1 MAIENYV
8 VKIGEL
14 EVSNSHPLVLIAG
27 PCVIESESL
36 IFEVAGRLKEITAEL
51 GIGFIFKTSFDK
63 ANRTS
68 IDSFRGV
75 GLEKGLEILSKVKR
89 ELDVLLL
96 TDIHIPSQADVVAN
110 VVDIIQIPAFLIRQ
124 TDMIVFA
131 ARTGKAINLKK
142 GQFIAPWDM
151 KYVVEK
157 AVKSG
162 NRNLLLTERG
172 YMFGYNNLVV
182 DIRSLAIMK
191 ELGYPVIYD
200 ATHSLQM
207 PGGGKQSG
215 GLRRYI
221 EPLARACV
229 SVGIAGVFM
238 ETHPNPE
245 KALSDAS
252 VMIRLGDVKR
262 LLERLVEIDR
272 TVKRWEDLGI
282 S

>member
-1 MAIENYV
+1 MKNLTVKCGSIE
-8 VKIGEL
+8 I
-14 EVSNSHPLVLIAG
+14 SNASNFCLITG
-27 PCVIESESL
+27 PCQLETEHHAMNMSSKI
-36 IFEVAGRLKEITAEL
+36 KEITSKL
-51 GIGFIFKTSFDK
+51 GINFIYKTSFDK

-75 GLEKGLEILSKVKR
+75 GLEKGLEFLSKVKR